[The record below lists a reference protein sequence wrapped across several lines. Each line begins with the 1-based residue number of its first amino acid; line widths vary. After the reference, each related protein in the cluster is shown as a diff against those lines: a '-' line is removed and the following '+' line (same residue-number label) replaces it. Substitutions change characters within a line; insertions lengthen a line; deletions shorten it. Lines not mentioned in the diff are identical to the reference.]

1 MDNTDLMM
9 SNKKRSL
16 NQFGGDTMSAI
27 IGMFVGI
34 VIGVIG
40 TVIALVVISD
50 WREQKDKE
58 R

>member
-1 MDNTDLMM
+1 
-9 SNKKRSL
+9 
-16 NQFGGDTMSAI
+16 MSAI